1 MPAAYKLFVL
11 RDAEKELGRIPK
23 KDVERILGR
32 TRGLRTNPRPAGVE
46 KLSTL
51 ERYRVRQGDWRIL
64 FEIDDDRREVTVVKI
79 AHRREVYR

>member
-1 MPAAYKLFVL
+1 MPAGYKLFVL
-11 RDAEKELGRIPK
+11 RDAEKELSRIPK
-23 KDVERILGR
+23 RDVRRIPDRLGR
-32 TRGLRTNPRPAGVE
+32 LPAIPRPVGVE

-64 FEIDDDRREVTVVKI
+64 YEIDDVRREISIVKI

>member
-32 TRGLRTNPRPAGVE
+32 MGGLRANPRPAGVE